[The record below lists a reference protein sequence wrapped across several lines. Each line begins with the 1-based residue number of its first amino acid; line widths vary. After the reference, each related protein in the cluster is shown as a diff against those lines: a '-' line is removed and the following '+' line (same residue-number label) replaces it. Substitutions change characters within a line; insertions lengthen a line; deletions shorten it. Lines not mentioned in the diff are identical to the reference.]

1 MMRES
6 KTSVL
11 NRKSMI
17 ALWVVLIT
25 LNLFTFLP
33 AFGQISVIDS
43 GCCSNHPLAK
53 DFSGVYIGAWRLFHD
68 PVQVY
73 THGNVSD
80 GEPPIF
86 PQPEQYKYLPSY
98 LLLVSPVLLFPYPK
112 AMVLYDI
119 FQFLLLPLI
128 AVAVYYLTREKGWAI
143 TIIAETLAL
152 LLPAA
157 APGWGFSVAYFWQWK
172 EAQSK
177 VIETMLLT
185 LSFYSGM
192 SRKPLWSGLLLGLA
206 FFDPRFALV
215 SIPLFLSYNMT
226 RSRTAL
232 SAMLATL
239 ILSNLPLLYPGL
251 GLAFL
256 SMVFSTG
263 ASTALYPYA
272 IIPLAEVIFLS
283 FVNYYEIRSE
293 LSQILNIIRSL
304 RIHSGTDHI
313 GVPKDDSG
321 HFHYDPQL
329 HVACTDGSSV
339 EFQSIIQRIS

>member
-1 MMRES
+1 MRDS
-6 KTSVL
+6 KTSILSRKGLVGICTVL
-11 NRKSMI
+11 
-17 ALWVVLIT
+17 VT
-25 LNLFTFLP
+25 LNLLTFLP
-33 AFGQISVIDS
+33 AFAQISVIDS

-53 DFSGVYIGAWRLFHD
+53 DFSAFYIGAWRLFHD

-98 LLLVSPVLLFPYPK
+98 LLLVSPILLFPYPE
-112 AMVLYDI
+112 AMVIYDI

-128 AVAVYYLTREKGWAI
+128 GITVYYLTREKGWGI

-185 LSFYSGM
+185 LSFYAGM
-192 SRKPLWSGLLLGLA
+192 TRKPRWSGISLGLA
-206 FFDPRFALV
+206 FYDPRFALI
-215 SIPLFLSYNMT
+215 SIPLFLSYNRT
-226 RSRTAL
+226 RSKTAV
-232 SAMLATL
+232 SSMIATVV
-239 ILSNLPLLYPGL
+239 LSNLALFYPGL
-251 GLAFL
+251 GPAFL
-256 SMVFSTG
+256 SMVVSTG

-272 IIPLAEVIFLS
+272 IIPLAEVVFLS
-283 FVNYYEIRSE
+283 FTNYYEIKNE
-293 LSQILNIIRSL
+293 LL
-304 RIHSGTDHI
+304 RIIKTTRFLRMQSSTRLI
-313 GVPKDDSG
+313 GMPKPDPN
-321 HFHYDPQL
+321 HFH
-329 HVACTDGSSV
+329 
-339 EFQSIIQRIS
+339 

>member
-1 MMRES
+1 MLINGDTAMGDS
-6 KTSVL
+6 KPSILNKKALVALLAVL
-11 NRKSMI
+11 
-17 ALWVVLIT
+17 VV

-33 AFGQISVIDS
+33 AFSQISIIDS

-98 LLLVSPVLLFPYPK
+98 LLLVSPILLFPYPE

-119 FQFLLLPLI
+119 CQFLLLPLI
-128 AVAVYYLTREKGWAI
+128 GITVYFLTREKGWAI
-143 TIIAETLAL
+143 TVIAESLAL

-185 LSFYSGM
+185 LSFYSGNV
-192 SRKPLWSGLLLGLA
+192 RRPVWSGVLLGLA

-215 SIPLFLSYNMT
+215 SIPLFLFNNRT

-232 SAMLATL
+232 KSMLATL
-239 ILSNLPLLYPGL
+239 ILSNLALLYPGL
-251 GLAFL
+251 GLAFV

-272 IIPLAEVIFLS
+272 IIPLAEVVFLTFINFPGVKDETVRIVRVLYARS
-283 FVNYYEIRSE
+283 VIAIAQIRNR
-293 LSQILNIIRSL
+293 LSSGAASTLPRSSL
-304 RIHSGTDHI
+304 PT
-313 GVPKDDSG
+313 
-321 HFHYDPQL
+321 
-329 HVACTDGSSV
+329 
-339 EFQSIIQRIS
+339 

>member
-1 MMRES
+1 MSES
-6 KTSVL
+6 KTSIL
-11 NRKSMI
+11 NKKSMI
-17 ALWVVLIT
+17 VLAVALIT
-25 LNLFTFLP
+25 LNLLTFLP
-33 AFGQISVIDS
+33 AFSQISIIDS

-53 DFSGVYIGAWRLFHD
+53 DFSGVYAGAWRLFHD

-98 LLLVSPVLLFPYPK
+98 LLLVSPILLFPYPE

-128 AVAVYYLTREKGWAI
+128 AITIYYLTKEKGWAI

-192 SRKPLWSGLLLGLA
+192 ARKPVWSGVLLGLA

-215 SIPLFLSYNMT
+215 SIPLFLAYNTT
-226 RSRTAL
+226 RSKVAL
-232 SAMLATL
+232 SSMLAML
-239 ILSNLPLLYPGL
+239 ISSNLALLYPGL
-251 GLAFL
+251 GLAFI

-272 IIPLAEVIFLS
+272 IIPLAEVVFLS
-283 FVNYYEIRSE
+283 FTNYYEIRNE
-293 LSQILNIIRSL
+293 LLRVINITRSL
-304 RIHSGTDHI
+304 RIQSGANPISLSKPDSDH
-313 GVPKDDSG
+313 
-321 HFHYDPQL
+321 F
-329 HVACTDGSSV
+329 
-339 EFQSIIQRIS
+339 R

>member
-1 MMRES
+1 MTES

-17 ALWVVLIT
+17 VLSVVLIT

-33 AFGQISVIDS
+33 AFSQISIIDS

-53 DFSGVYIGAWRLFHD
+53 DFSGVYIGAWRLLHD

-98 LLLVSPVLLFPYPK
+98 LLLVSPILLFPYPE
-112 AMVLYDI
+112 ATVLYDI

-128 AVAVYYLTREKGWAI
+128 SITVYYLTREKGWAI

-152 LLPAA
+152 LLPVA

-192 SRKPLWSGLLLGLA
+192 SRKPLWSGVLLGLA

-215 SIPLFLSYNMT
+215 SVPLFLSYNRT
-226 RSRTAL
+226 RSKTAL
-232 SAMLATL
+232 SSMFATL
-239 ILSNLPLLYPGL
+239 VLSNLALLDPGL

-256 SMVFSTG
+256 SMVFSSG
-263 ASTALYPYA
+263 ATTTLYPYA
-272 IIPLAEVIFLS
+272 IIPLAEVVFLS
-283 FVNYYEIRSE
+283 FTNYYEIRSE
-293 LSQILNIIRSL
+293 LMRIIKIIRSL
-304 RIHSGTDHI
+304 RIQSSTDLI
-313 GVPKDDSG
+313 GVSKGDSV
-321 HFHYDPQL
+321 QL
-329 HVACTDGSSV
+329 H
-339 EFQSIIQRIS
+339 